1 MELFDEVE
9 VEIPLFFILR
19 KIKNFSW
26 VFTFFIVIYNVQVI
40 VQSVLRNPPSE
51 LQKPIKITEEKKV
64 SDSEI
69 IELLRQKKPEA
80 IDALLKKY
88 GPLMKYIIE
97 PILSDYREREECLSD
112 VTYRIWD
119 KIDTFQLSKG
129 GFSTWISAITRNA
142 AYNRA
147 KANKLKGE
155 FQEIPEDTK
164 SNDRSPEEEILRK
177 EKIERLHKA
186 IDKLSKKEKQLVY
199 RKYFYLQSTEQIAA
213 ELGLTVRGVEGRLY
227 RIKKRLRG
235 EFDE

>member
-1 MELFDEVE
+1 M
-9 VEIPLFFILR
+9 
-19 KIKNFSW
+19 
-26 VFTFFIVIYNVQVI
+26 
-40 VQSVLRNPPSE
+40 
-51 LQKPIKITEEKKV
+51 

-119 KIDTFQLSKG
+119 KIDTFQISKG
-129 GFSTWISAITRNA
+129 NFNTWISTITRNA

-155 FQEIPEDTK
+155 IQEIPEDTR
-164 SNDRSPEEEILRK
+164 SNERSPEEEVLRK
-177 EKIERLHKA
+177 EKLERLHKA
-186 IDKLSKKEKQLVY
+186 INKLSKKEKQLVY
-199 RKYFYLQSTEQIAA
+199 RKYFYMQSTEQIAA

-235 EFDE
+235 EFDER

>member
-1 MELFDEVE
+1 M
-9 VEIPLFFILR
+9 
-19 KIKNFSW
+19 
-26 VFTFFIVIYNVQVI
+26 
-40 VQSVLRNPPSE
+40 
-51 LQKPIKITEEKKV
+51 

-129 GFSTWISAITRNA
+129 GFNTWISAITRNA

-147 KANKLKGE
+147 KANKLKSE
-155 FQEIPEDTK
+155 MQEIPEDTK
-164 SNDRSPEEEILRK
+164 SNDRSPEEEILR
-177 EKIERLHKA
+177 RLL
-186 IDKLSKKEKQLVY
+186 INCRR
-199 RKYFYLQSTEQIAA
+199 RKSSWFIVNISICSLQS
-213 ELGLTVRGVEGRLY
+213 RLQ
-227 RIKKRLRG
+227 RS
-235 EFDE
+235 

>member
-1 MELFDEVE
+1 M
-9 VEIPLFFILR
+9 
-19 KIKNFSW
+19 
-26 VFTFFIVIYNVQVI
+26 
-40 VQSVLRNPPSE
+40 
-51 LQKPIKITEEKKV
+51 

-69 IELLRQKKPEA
+69 IQLLRTKSSEA
-80 IDALLKKY
+80 ISALLAKY
-88 GPLMKYIIE
+88 EPLMKYIIE
-97 PILSDYREREECLSD
+97 PILPDYREREECLSD

-119 KIDTFQLSKG
+119 KIDTYEPSKG
-129 GFSTWISAITRNA
+129 NFNTWISAITRNV

-147 KANKLKGE
+147 KANNAKGE
-155 FQEIPEDTK
+155 LLEIPEDTK

-213 ELGLTVRGVEGRLY
+213 ELGLTVRGVKGRLY